1 MLTREKGNFRG
12 ARLHPS
18 HGLPPRR
25 DRGAA
30 RYEDG
35 QDKSGKG

>member
-18 HGLPPRR
+18 HGLPPS
-25 DRGAA
+25 A
-30 RYEDG
+30 RPRCR
-35 QDKSGKG
+35 KI